1 MAAGSVYWSQ
11 MRFAW
16 LLSCVCVH
24 VMWRY
29 AKDWLGILEVCEGLV
44 GEMRVVRQI
53 TKAWALELCCVH
65 RHSLSNLYLTSRCN
79 VCGGLCRCVDE
90 QASGVEVASFWPKL
104 FVNAMG
110 SEDMNKLICS
120 LPETGVGGGDGG
132 GGGGAAAAAPAAG
145 GGEKKEEKK
154 KAAPP
159 PEEDEDM
166 GFSLFD

>member
-1 MAAGSVYWSQ
+1 M
-11 MRFAW
+11 
-16 LLSCVCVH
+16 
-24 VMWRY
+24 
-29 AKDWLGILEVCEGLV
+29 
-44 GEMRVVRQI
+44 
-53 TKAWALELCCVH
+53 
-65 RHSLSNLYLTSRCN
+65 
-79 VCGGLCRCVDE
+79 CGGVCRCVDE

-104 FVNAMG
+104 FVNAMA
-110 SEDMNKLICS
+110 SEDMTKLICS

>member
-1 MAAGSVYWSQ
+1 MYWSQ
-11 MRFAW
+11 MLFAW

-24 VMWRY
+24 VTWRY
-29 AKDWLGILEVCEGLV
+29 AKDWLCIFYVEI
-44 GEMRVVRQI
+44 RVVRQI

-79 VCGGLCRCVDE
+79 VCGGVCRCVDE

-110 SEDMNKLICS
+110 SEDLTKLICS

-132 GGGGAAAAAPAAG
+132 GGGGGGGAAAPAAG